1 MCGVIEKGHKRKKT
15 QSMREFDT
23 QGEFLVEQARV
34 DSQGEN
40 WRLWKAKSGMPV
52 KQLPRNLEVF
62 LRLLIFLYVIN
73 SETFVCMRSK
83 YSDSLSSSYI
93 FEKNFLSDG
102 KNWNWIFMEVK
113 MINDKNLNH
122 GSRQD
127 DQKHGLIWHNQY
139 SENFS
144 VCWNELVKERGKK
157 NEKFIFNHF
166 STIPSYTTYGRVDFP
181 TGLYA
186 EIA

>member
-1 MCGVIEKGHKRKKT
+1 
-15 QSMREFDT
+15 MREFDT

-102 KNWNWIFMEVK
+102 KN
-113 MINDKNLNH
+113 
-122 GSRQD
+122 
-127 DQKHGLIWHNQY
+127 
-139 SENFS
+139 
-144 VCWNELVKERGKK
+144 
-157 NEKFIFNHF
+157 
-166 STIPSYTTYGRVDFP
+166 
-181 TGLYA
+181 
-186 EIA
+186 